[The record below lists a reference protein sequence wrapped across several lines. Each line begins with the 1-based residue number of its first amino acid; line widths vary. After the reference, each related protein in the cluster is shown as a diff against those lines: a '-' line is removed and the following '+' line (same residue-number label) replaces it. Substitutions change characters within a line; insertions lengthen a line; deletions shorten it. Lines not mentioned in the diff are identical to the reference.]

1 MPKRGGAKR
10 GGASRGGKRW
20 AAAAAIG
27 MAVGLCGLGALS
39 LMYQDTVMQ
48 WEPIPASWPRHAVL
62 GAVSGLILLAGGVM
76 MAMPRLRAHGAAIA
90 GVFIGLWV
98 LGLHGPRVFAK
109 PSDLT
114 EWLAVAECSAMAL
127 GGLLLA
133 GEQSGGSNTVGDLE
147 LRLFGLC
154 CVMFGVSHF
163 AYAKVTGSMVPAWL
177 PMRLQLAYVTGAI
190 HVGTGIALLAGLRRR
205 WAALAEALMMSSF
218 VLLVHGPRVAAHP
231 GDRTELTL
239 LFVAVT
245 LTSAAWIVATSR
257 AATRGR

>member
-1 MPKRGGAKR
+1 MAARRGAARGG
-10 GGASRGGKRW
+10 GKVW
-20 AAAAAIG
+20 MIAAATG

-39 LMYQDTVMQ
+39 LMYQDTVLR
-48 WEPIPASWPRHAVL
+48 WEPVPASWPRHAVL
-62 GAVSGLILLAGGVM
+62 GAVSGLILLVAGGL
-76 MAMPRLRAHGAAIA
+76 MAMTRLRAHGAAIA

-98 LGLHGPRVFAK
+98 LGLHLPRVIAR

-114 EWLAVAECSAMAL
+114 EWLAAAECGAIAL

-133 GEQSGGSNTVGDLE
+133 GEQSGGSKVIADLE

-154 CVMFGVSHF
+154 CIMFGISHF
-163 AYAKVTGSMVPAWL
+163 AYVKFTASMVPAWL
-177 PMRLQLAYVTGAI
+177 PMRQQLACVAGAI
-190 HVGTGIALLAGLRRR
+190 HVGTGIGLLAGLRRR
-205 WAALAEALMMSSF
+205 WFAFTEALMMSAF
-218 VLLVHGPRVAAHP
+218 VLLVHLPRVASHP

>member
-1 MPKRGGAKR
+1 MPRRA
-10 GGASRGGKRW
+10 GASRGGGRW
-20 AAAAAIG
+20 TAAAAIG

-39 LMYQDTVMQ
+39 LMYQDAVLQ

-62 GAVSGLILLAGGVM
+62 GAVSGLILLVGGVL
-76 MAMPRLRAHGAAIA
+76 MATSRLRAHGAAIA
-90 GVFIGLWV
+90 GLFIALWV
-98 LGLHGPRVFAK
+98 LGLHLPRVAAR

-114 EWLAVAECSAMAL
+114 EWLAVAECAAIAL

-133 GEQSGGSNTVGDLE
+133 GEQSGGPNGVADLE

-154 CVMFGVSHF
+154 CVMFGISHF
-163 AYAKVTGSMVPAWL
+163 AYGKFTASMVPAWL
-177 PMRLQLAYVTGAI
+177 PMRLPLAYLAGAI
-190 HVGTGIALLAGLRRR
+190 HMGTGIGLMAGLRRR
-205 WAALAEALMMSSF
+205 WAATLEALMMSSF
-218 VLLVHGPRVAAHP
+218 VLLVHLPRVAARP